1 MDVFE
6 VLAAVIAKPQP
17 PGLQHLLRIKE
28 GGSGSVPSKYP
39 GSEDKN
45 RREMGG
51 DERRFFRRECG
62 SFRRPVEAVVNG
74 NGGFFK

>member
-1 MDVFE
+1 MLL
-6 VLAAVIAKPQP
+6 VLSLWAAVIAKPQP
-17 PGLQHLLRIKE
+17 PGLQHLLAYGG

-51 DERRFFRRECG
+51 DFFG
-62 SFRRPVEAVVNG
+62 GNAALSAAV
-74 NGGFFK
+74 